1 MPALRDGARRRGTE
15 GALDL
20 VRYEGPATDAGPQIV
35 ARRRRTT
42 STARVQFRQ
51 YCCPGCFTAISTA
64 VVPVDHVDDITRA
77 SRVLAD
83 AGR

>member
-1 MPALRDGARRRGTE
+1 
-15 GALDL
+15 
-20 VRYEGPATDAGPQIV
+20 
-35 ARRRRTT
+35 
-42 STARVQFRQ
+42 VQFRQ